1 MPIISREL
9 WDKVHAL
16 LSHNRVERRIG
27 GKGRAP
33 SLLTGMLRDQS
44 GRIMSP
50 TYAVKGTRRYRY
62 YVTRRRTGDHASTR
76 VRVPAGELE
85 RVVIDLVRK
94 YFWGADSDRG
104 ASRDTSL
111 LAQRQLLLDAGAEV
125 VLRSD
130 KVSITLATSPSSSD
144 DEPVILETSVS
155 LVDRGS
161 DVRLAIAAAQG
172 SAQLNPDPV
181 LLRLMVHA
189 YAARDALLEGRTHPI
204 VVVQRSTSDETVSA
218 DLLGA

>member
-1 MPIISREL
+1 M
-9 WDKVHAL
+9 
-16 LSHNRVERRIG
+16 
-27 GKGRAP
+27 
-33 SLLTGMLRDQS
+33 
-44 GRIMSP
+44 
-50 TYAVKGTRRYRY
+50 
-62 YVTRRRTGDHASTR
+62 
-76 VRVPAGELE
+76 PAGELE

-204 VVVQRSTSDETVSA
+204 VNSFSAQHLMKLFRLTCLAPDIVSA
-218 DLLGA
+218 ILEGRQPIQLTGRKLLRAPHIPHCWTEQRRLFGFA